1 MANATTGPLYS
12 APRADAD
19 PLPKTDLLR
28 NVLNDTR
35 EMAREQLNAA
45 WQIEVERAQ
54 EQLAAGWR
62 GHVERVFEERFSEL
76 SARVEEEFGAAV
88 ESRVQTAVNDTRD
101 RVRREVAGRLNQ
113 AMRRLRFF
121 ENEDQ
126 WSRALVDAT
135 EGFCERA
142 ALFIVNGPALRLQAS
157 RGVLSE
163 AKIDNTPL
171 ESAPAFAGAVQSRD
185 TIVALR
191 RRGELSDAIA
201 DVLGEA
207 SEQRFYLF
215 PIPVHE
221 RVAAVLYADSG
232 SHGED
237 TAVTEALELMAV
249 FASSVL
255 EGQPEG
261 PDRSKLVSIA
271 TGPQPAPTVALWFS
285 LSKEEQELHLRAQR
299 FARVQVAEM
308 RLYKAQ
314 AVKTGR
320 LERDLYAA
328 LREDVDRARDG
339 FRKDYLSASPT
350 MVDYVHLELLR
361 TLANDD
367 VELLGPEYPGP
378 LV

>member
-1 MANATTGPLYS
+1 MANATTGPLSS
-12 APRADAD
+12 APRADDDALPQTD
-19 PLPKTDLLR
+19 PVK
-28 NVLNDTR
+28 NVLNDVR
-35 EMAREQLNAA
+35 ETAREQLNAA
-45 WQIEVERAQ
+45 WQIEIERVQ

-62 GHVERVFEERFSEL
+62 EHIERVFEERFVEL
-76 SARVEEEFGAAV
+76 SARVEVEFGAGVRAAV
-88 ESRVQTAVNDTRD
+88 SDTRA
-101 RVRREVAGRLNQ
+101 RTRREVAGKLNQ
-113 AMRRLRFF
+113 AVRRLRFF

-135 EGFCERA
+135 ESFCERA

-157 RGVLSE
+157 RGVPSDV
-163 AKIDNTPL
+163 KIDNTPV

-191 RRGELSDAIA
+191 TRGELSDVIA

-221 RVAAVLYADSG
+221 RVAAVLYTDSG
-232 SHGED
+232 SYGED

-249 FASSVL
+249 FASAVL
-255 EGQPEG
+255 EGQPET
-261 PDRSKLVSIA
+261 PDKSKLVRIA
-271 TGPQPAPTVALWFS
+271 TERQPAPTVALWFS

-314 AVKTGR
+314 AVKAGR
-320 LERDLYAA
+320 LERDLYGA
-328 LREDVDRARDG
+328 LREDVDRARDA

-367 VELLGPEYPGP
+367 VELLGPEYPGAMA
-378 LV
+378 